1 MLVIAEHIKCRSP
14 IDRHCALP
22 ESLDA
27 LIRHRVDLLTQYQDG
42 AYATQY
48 EKAVNKLRDVE
59 GDPAFL
65 QKLRDQFDGEPGKDY
80 ELNFNLAPPRLARRD
95 ANGHLK
101 KKSYGPWML
110 YVFRVLAKLKHLRG
124 TAFDPFGR
132 TAERASWSADLSASI
147 SQ

>member
-48 EKAVNKLRDVE
+48 EKAVNKLRDIE

-65 QKLRDQFDGEPGKDY
+65 QKLRDQFDGETGKITNST
-80 ELNFNLAPPRLARRD
+80 LTSRLRCSHD
-95 ANGHLK
+95 A
-101 KKSYGPWML
+101 MQM
-110 YVFRVLAKLKHLRG
+110 VM
-124 TAFDPFGR
+124 
-132 TAERASWSADLSASI
+132 
-147 SQ
+147 

>member
-22 ESLDA
+22 EGLDA

-48 EKAVNKLRDVE
+48 EKAVNKLRDIE

-65 QKLRDQFDGEPGKDY
+65 QNCAISSMANP
-80 ELNFNLAPPRLARRD
+80 ARITNSTLTSR
-95 ANGHLK
+95 
-101 KKSYGPWML
+101 
-110 YVFRVLAKLKHLRG
+110 LRG
-124 TAFDPFGR
+124 SHDAMQMV
-132 TAERASWSADLSASI
+132 I
-147 SQ
+147 